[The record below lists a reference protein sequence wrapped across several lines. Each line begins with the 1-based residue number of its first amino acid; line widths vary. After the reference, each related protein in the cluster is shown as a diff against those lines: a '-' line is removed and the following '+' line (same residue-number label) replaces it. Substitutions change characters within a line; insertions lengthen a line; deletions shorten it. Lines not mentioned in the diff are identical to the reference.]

1 MLLFDAINGFW
12 IATEL
17 QIVMKKILSVDI
29 FIILELQIPIEKNFK
44 NLWQKQISDPT
55 QYYKFNNRNS
65 K

>member
-1 MLLFDAINGFW
+1 LLLFDAINGFW

>member
-55 QYYKFNNRNS
+55 QYYKFDNRNS